1 VVALI
6 NLSQHNFR
14 LLREVSGEKP
24 PWWAFIGGIF
34 GVGIVYS
41 NAYAAPLI
49 GTGMLMIFSVSGQ
62 LLCSILIQQF
72 GWLGSTVKKIRPVQ
86 GLGLILILA
95 GVVMA
100 EML

>member
-1 VVALI
+1 MRRSGVRI
-6 NLSQHNFR
+6 P
-14 LLREVSGEKP
+14 LL
-24 PWWAFIGGIF
+24 AFF
-34 GVGIVYS
+34 LCPENS
-41 NAYAAPLI
+41 LNAYAAPLI